1 MNKTYKTILILV
13 TLLVLLFSY
22 LLNSRYIID
31 CILDYSLL
39 FITKLFPVSF
49 LLFIFSS
56 LLLDYGLII
65 YIEKILKINST
76 NIYLFIVSMLSG
88 FPSGSKYTKDL
99 LDKGYI
105 TVDIANKYIMFSHF
119 PNPLFILGSV
129 NLLLDDLY
137 LSFTILLSIL
147 ISNFIIMLVVSK
159 RSNYKYS
166 YSISNNFSNSLSS
179 AINNAFNVIICI
191 YGVSLFFYLISSIIT
206 KILVLDSYLYI
217 IVCGIFDLTK
227 GIFSTSII
235 SNNVVR
241 ACFILLFSVFGSLSI
256 HMQVSSILIDSKIKY
271 SNFFIGRVIGL
282 IISFCLFFLFIM
294 IKKDLY
300 F

>member
-1 MNKTYKTILILV
+1 MYKTYKTILVLV

-31 CILDYSLL
+31 CFLDYSLL

-56 LLLDYGLII
+56 LILDYGFII
-65 YIEKILKINST
+65 YIERIFKINST

-88 FPSGSKYTKDL
+88 FPSGSKYTKEL
-99 LDKGYI
+99 LNKGYI
-105 TVDIANKYIMFSHF
+105 DIDTANKYIMFSHF

-129 NLLLDDLY
+129 NILLDDLY
-137 LSFTILLSIL
+137 LSLVILLSIV
-147 ISNFIIMLVVSK
+147 ISNFIIMLFVSK
-159 RSNYKYS
+159 KNNYKYS
-166 YSISNNFSNSLSS
+166 YYISNNFSNSLSI
-179 AINNAFNVIICI
+179 AINNSINVIISI
-191 YGVSLFFYLISSIIT
+191 YGISIFFYLISSIIT
-206 KILVLDSYLYI
+206 KIFVIDGYLYI
-217 IVCGIFDLTK
+217 VVCGLFDLTK
-227 GIFSTSII
+227 GIFSTVII
-235 SNNVVR
+235 SNNIVR

-256 HMQVSSILIDSKIKY
+256 HMQVNSILIESKIKY
-271 SNFFIGRVIGL
+271 RNFLKGRVISL
-282 IISFCLFFLFIM
+282 ILSFLIFFLFLL

>member
-13 TLLVLLFSY
+13 TLLALLFSY
-22 LLNSRYIID
+22 LFNSRYIID

-56 LLLDYGLII
+56 LLLDYGLIK

-76 NIYLFIVSMLSG
+76 NIYLFVVSMLSG
-88 FPSGSKYTKDL
+88 FPSGCKYTKDL

-105 TVDIANKYIMFSHF
+105 DVDIANKYIMFSHF

-129 NLLLDDLY
+129 NILLDDLY
-137 LSFTILLSIL
+137 LSSIILLSII
-147 ISNFIIMLVVSK
+147 ISNFIIMLFVSK
-159 RSNYKYS
+159 NNNYKYL
-166 YSISNNFSNSLSS
+166 YTISNNFSKSLSL
-179 AINNAFNVIICI
+179 AISNSFNIIICI
-191 YGVSLFFYLISSIIT
+191 YGVSLFFYLISCIIT
-206 KILVLDSYLYI
+206 RIFVINGYLYI
-217 IVCGIFDLTK
+217 VICGIFDLTK

-235 SNNVVR
+235 SNNVIR

-271 SNFFIGRVIGL
+271 SNFLKGRIIGL
-282 IISFCLFFLFIM
+282 IISFCLFFIFLL